1 MSQFS
6 RFKLVLLAA
15 ATGALV
21 LTSGCAGRG
30 GKNRDTAY
38 VARDVDTL
46 YSAAKARL
54 DRGDP
59 RQAAAL
65 FDEVERQHPYSTWA
79 TKAQLMS
86 AYAYYEDAKYDDAI
100 IALDRFIQLH
110 PGNTDTPYAYYLK
123 ALCYY
128 EQISDVGRDQKMT
141 DMARAALED
150 VINRFPSTSYARDAR
165 LKLDLTLDHLAGKEM
180 EVGRWYLRHQKYLA
194 AINRF
199 LVVIHQYDST
209 SHAPEA
215 LYRLT
220 EAYTVLGLKDEA
232 RKAAAVLGHNY
243 PGGDWYDDAYDL
255 VERGKTDPSANNAA
269 LQEGGENWWD
279 SISNVL

>member
-1 MSQFS
+1 MLLLPNPQTLRYLLRHMATVS
-6 RFKLVLLAA
+6 VVALLAA
-15 ATGALV
+15 
-21 LTSGCAGRG
+21 CAGDKDQEYVERPVG
-30 GKNRDTAY
+30 ELYGKAIEELNDRNY
-38 VARDVDTL
+38 VEAAR
-46 YSAAKARL
+46 A
-54 DRGDP
+54 
-59 RQAAAL
+59 

-110 PGNTDTPYAYYLK
+110 PGNVDTPYAYYLK
-123 ALCYY
+123 SLCYY

-141 DMARAALED
+141 DMARSALED
-150 VINRFPSTSYARDAR
+150 VVNRFPGTSYARDAR

-199 LVVIHQYDST
+199 LVVINQYDRT

-220 EAYTVLGLKDEA
+220 ESYTVLGLKDEA
-232 RKAAAVLGHNY
+232 KKTAAVLGHNY
-243 PGGDWYDDAYDL
+243 PGSDWYDDAYDL
-255 VERGKTDPSANNAA
+255 VERGETNPEANNAA
-269 LQEGGENWWD
+269 LEEGSEGWWD
-279 SISNVL
+279 SITNIF

>member
-1 MSQFS
+1 MLLLPNPQTLHYLLRHVATVS
-6 RFKLVLLAA
+6 VVALLAA
-15 ATGALV
+15 
-21 LTSGCAGRG
+21 CAGDKDQEYAERPVG
-30 GKNRDTAY
+30 ELYGKAIEELNDRNY
-38 VARDVDTL
+38 VEAAR
-46 YSAAKARL
+46 A
-54 DRGDP
+54 
-59 RQAAAL
+59 

-110 PGNTDTPYAYYLK
+110 PGNVDTPYAYYLK
-123 ALCYY
+123 SLCYY

-141 DMARAALED
+141 DMARSALED
-150 VINRFPSTSYARDAR
+150 VINRFPGTSYARDAR

-199 LVVIHQYDST
+199 LVVINQYDRT

-220 EAYTVLGLKDEA
+220 ESYTVLGLKDEA
-232 RKAAAVLGHNY
+232 KKTAAVLGHNY
-243 PGGDWYDDAYDL
+243 PGSDWYDDAYDL
-255 VERGKTDPSANNAA
+255 VERGETNPEANNAA
-269 LQEGGENWWD
+269 LDEGGEGWWD
-279 SISNVL
+279 SITDIF